1 MLIKILR
8 RICFYGDFFHRLG
21 HNEGNS
27 SVKTKHTDILS
38 LLNIKPSSQSID
50 YVKNKKPFQLH
61 TLLTEQRHPRTW
73 NLSSAI
79 KDDVGKGLRQILSVD
94 GDISKKF
101 HLMAKSTLLLNQ
113 AARAVSRAIKERRKI
128 FIYGC
133 GSTGRL
139 AKQMESALW
148 RPFWRSIK
156 KGPLWDK
163 LKSVLPEDVE
173 DRLIGEMTGGDRA
186 LISALEGFEDLQLV
200 GKLQLKDKRIEKG
213 DVVFCITEGGETSS
227 VIGAMQAAWD
237 QYGELTEDNIVDAR
251 NHLYFL
257 YNNPDDVLKPLG
269 RSCSVIENPA
279 ITKINLATGPQAITG
294 STRMQAATSET
305 YIMGS
310 ILEAGIQKL
319 VKDFLSEEETLLL
332 GFPPRTSIKERLLS
346 FDKIRK
352 RLMSLSTD
360 LGKLILLE
368 SMTYRNG
375 RKATYFAKKALI
387 TVFIDCAERS
397 PTFHL
402 YPLDRADEKERKC
415 WLQVWTEARNYK
427 HAWQSLLGRD
437 FSGLDES
444 FYKHYFLSQIEDHYL
459 REAALKSLSQA
470 GPDQEKLYDFSFS
483 RENIERRGPQ
493 EGDLGVLV
501 FQGEEIDELADPDSS
516 SSQFI
521 SLFKQKKASVALVL
535 ISNKDPQEVRN
546 IVRLLP
552 VAEDKDVVV
561 TFTMD
566 RTDDPLNLRGQIALK
581 ILLNAHSTGVMARI
595 GKVVGNTMT
604 NVNPSNLKLIGRAT
618 YLIMSHVNDVISRRE
633 WIKKNEK
640 TDPITYAQ
648 ANAVLFAATDFVAE
662 LAGETSEVE
671 LSIIRIIEALRKRSF
686 TSWEEALSI
695 SETTGLENYLEKHNP
710 AGQR

>member
-1 MLIKILR
+1 M
-8 RICFYGDFFHRLG
+8 
-21 HNEGNS
+21 
-27 SVKTKHTDILS
+27 KTKHTDILS

-163 LKSVLPEDVE
+163 LKSALPEDVE

-332 GFPPRTSIKERLLS
+332 SFPPRTSIKERLLS

-375 RKATYFAKKALI
+375 KRATYFAKKALI

>member
-1 MLIKILR
+1 LIKILR
-8 RICFYGDFFHRLG
+8 RICFFGDFFRRLG

-27 SVKTKHTDILS
+27 SVKTKYTDILS
-38 LLNIKPSSQSID
+38 LLNIKPSFQSID

-79 KDDVGKGLRQILSVD
+79 KDDVGKGLQQILSVEE
-94 GDISKKF
+94 DISKNF
-101 HLMAKSTLLLNQ
+101 HLMAESTLLLDQ
-113 AARAVSRAIKERRKI
+113 AAHAVYRAIKERRKI

-163 LKSVLPEDVE
+163 LKPVLPEDVE

-200 GKLQLKDKRIEKG
+200 GKLQLKDKGIEKG
-213 DVVFCITEGGETSS
+213 DAVFCITEGGETSS
-227 VIGAMQAAWD
+227 VIGAMQAACD
-237 QYGELTEDNIVDAR
+237 QYGKLTKDNIADAK

-257 YNNPDDVLKPLG
+257 YNNPDDMLKPLG

-279 ITKINLATGPQAITG
+279 VTKINLATGPQAITG

-305 YIMGS
+305 YIMG
-310 ILEAGIQKL
+310 IVLEAGIQKL
-319 VKDFLSEEETLLL
+319 MKDLLSEEEASLL
-332 GFPPRTSIKERLLS
+332 GFASWTSMKERLLS

-352 RLMSLSTD
+352 RLMSLLKD
-360 LGKLILLE
+360 LGKFTLLE
-368 SMTYRNG
+368 SMTYRKG
-375 RKATYFAKKALI
+375 KRATYFAKKALI

-402 YPLDRADEKERKC
+402 YPLDRADEKERRS
-415 WLQVWTEARNYK
+415 WLQVWTEAGDYK

-437 FSGLDES
+437 FSGLDKPL
-444 FYKHYFLSQIEDHYL
+444 YKRYFLSQIGDHYL
-459 REAALKSLSQA
+459 RETALKSLSQA
-470 GPDQEKLYDFSFS
+470 DPDQEKLYDFSFS
-483 RENIERRGPQ
+483 RENVERRGPQ

-501 FQGEEIDELADPDSS
+501 CQDEEIDELAAPDSS
-516 SSQFI
+516 SSRFI
-521 SLFKQKKASVALVL
+521 SLFKQKNASIALVL
-535 ISNKDPQEVRN
+535 VSNKNPQEVKN

-552 VAEDKDVVV
+552 VAEDKDVVI

-566 RTDDPLNLRGQIALK
+566 RTDDPLKLRRQIAIK

-618 YLIMSHVNDVISRRE
+618 YLIMSHVNDVISKRE
-633 WIKKNEK
+633 WIKKNGK
-640 TDPITYAQ
+640 TDLITYAQ
-648 ANAVLFAATDFVAE
+648 ANAVLFAAMDFVAE

-686 TSWEEALSI
+686 ASWEKALSI

-710 AGQR
+710 SGQR